1 MCRTDT
7 LCRFESCS
15 TWHFG
20 AAHEQVEPVLN
31 LCHFCKEK
39 KKKGGKWFSTLSQ
52 YSRLDGCKT
61 YVGVLWCFEFILKI
75 GTTWSCVRVVSNFA
89 AVKVWKKNK
98 AKSQR
103 ERTARDRPFQMKTQ
117 TVLHKTWHKHPPSAP
132 LQNRRHNKTREPEQH
147 CSFIQ
152 STPWLLDK
160 QETIAQHPLPWH
172 QGLCHRHTLKQCLN
186 MQI

>member
-1 MCRTDT
+1 MQHLT
-7 LCRFESCS
+7 LWRSPWASRAC
-15 TWHFG
+15 
-20 AAHEQVEPVLN
+20 VEFVPFLQRD
-31 LCHFCKEK
+31 KE
-39 KKKGGKWFSTLSQ
+39 KGGKWFSTLSQ
-52 YSRLDGCKT
+52 YSLLDGCKT

-75 GTTWSCVRVVSNFA
+75 GTTYLVCVSSRA
-89 AVKVWKKNK
+89 LQKWRCGKKIK
-98 AKSQR
+98 QR
-103 ERTARDRPFQMKTQ
+103 ERTARDRPFRMKTQ

-132 LQNRRHNKTREPEQH
+132 LQNQRHNKTWEPEQH

-152 STPWLLDK
+152 STPWLRDK